1 MYVKKIPR
9 RFLIHTV
16 TLETAS
22 NEGGAFGK
30 TTFSDVGTVERVRII
45 RPNQKITVTRDNE
58 DYTVSA
64 VLLHQP
70 GISTP
75 CTFEV
80 GGYLTWQERRYQ
92 IVSVEEQD
100 EAEQLHHTEVGL
112 CL

>member
-16 TLETAS
+16 TLETADTE
-22 NEGGAFGK
+22 NGAFGK
-30 TTFSDVGTVERVRII
+30 TAFKEVGTVERVRII
-45 RPNQKITVTRDNE
+45 RPTQKITVTRDNE

-75 CTFEV
+75 CAFEV
-80 GGYLTWQERRYQ
+80 GGYLIFQGRRYQ
-92 IVSVEEQD
+92 IVSVEKQD
-100 EAEQLHHTEVGL
+100 EAERLHHTEVGL

>member
-16 TLETAS
+16 TLEKADTES
-22 NEGGAFGK
+22 GAFSK
-30 TTFSDVGTVERVRII
+30 TTFSEVGTVERVRII

-80 GGYLTWQERRYQ
+80 GGYLIFQGQRYQ
-92 IVSVEEQD
+92 IVSVEKQD

>member
-9 RFLIHTV
+9 SFLIHTV

-22 NEGGAFGK
+22 TENGAFGR
-30 TTFSDVGTVERVRII
+30 TMFTETGTVKRVRII
-45 RPNQKITVTRDNE
+45 RPNRKITVTKDNE
-58 DYTVSA
+58 DYGVSA

-75 CTFEV
+75 CAFEV
-80 GGYLTWQERRYQ
+80 GGYLIFQGRRYQ
-92 IVSVEEQD
+92 IVSVEEQY
-100 EAEQLHHTEVGL
+100 EAERLHHTEVGL